1 MMVVTRGKMIP
12 MRTTILLLNFLVAFS
27 VSAQE
32 ISQEQLLANLRVRI
46 PELQG
51 VEMTV
56 SELEPSPY
64 GNLKQGVLTINGQQ
78 TIQFL
83 LSEEQSEL
91 ILLAQ
96 APMDVSLS
104 ESQIAGELEQLQE
117 QEDLVAAE
125 SHRALSRFAD
135 GKPFRGAADA
145 PITIYEF
152 SDFQC
157 PYCARA
163 KSVVDELLN
172 KYPDDIRFVYL
183 HFPLDIHDW
192 AMPAAIAAD
201 CAARQDDDAFWTLH
215 DNFFDLQK
223 DMEVTNLIEK
233 MRSWLETA
241 PIDIDQWEQ
250 CAIDPSSASNQ
261 GVALEI
267 DISIA
272 TAKRFGITGT
282 PAFFVNGHLLTGAQ
296 PVEAF
301 DALIQRI
308 KANS

>member
-1 MMVVTRGKMIP
+1 MIL
-12 MRTTILLLNFLVAFS
+12 MRTTILLIHFLVALS

-32 ISQEQLLANLRVRI
+32 ITQQQLLANLRVRI
-46 PELQG
+46 PELQD

-56 SELEPSPY
+56 SNLESSSY
-64 GNLKQGVLTINGQQ
+64 GHLKQGVLTINGQQ

-83 LSEEQSEL
+83 LSEEQREL

-96 APMDVSLS
+96 GPIDVSLS
-104 ESQIAGELEQLQE
+104 EDQIAEELEQLQE

-145 PITIYEF
+145 PVTIYEF

-172 KYPDDIRFVYL
+172 KYPEDIRFVYL

-201 CAARQDDDAFWTLH
+201 CAARQDDVAFWKLH

-223 DMEVTNLIEK
+223 EMEVSNLNEK
-233 MRSWLETA
+233 MRSWLGTTS
-241 PIDIDQWEQ
+241 IDLDLWEQ
-250 CAIDPSSASNQ
+250 CATDPSSASNQ
-261 GVALEI
+261 GVAIEI

-272 TAKRFGITGT
+272 TAKRFGLTGT

-296 PVEAF
+296 PIEAF

-308 KANS
+308 QAEING

>member
-1 MMVVTRGKMIP
+1 MIP
-12 MRTTILLLNFLVAFS
+12 MRTTILLINFLVAFS

-46 PELQG
+46 PELKD
-51 VEMTV
+51 VEMTIG
-56 SELEPSPY
+56 ELESSLY

-91 ILLAQ
+91 LLLAQ
-96 APMDVSLS
+96 GPIDVSLS
-104 ESQIAGELEQLQE
+104 EAQIDEELQQLQK

-125 SHRALSRFAD
+125 SHRALSRFAE

-163 KSVVDELLN
+163 KSVIDELLK
-172 KYPDDIRFVYL
+172 KYPEDIQFVYL

-192 AMPAAIAAD
+192 AMSAAIASD
-201 CAARQDDDAFWTLH
+201 CAARQDDSAFWKIH

-223 DMEVTNLIEK
+223 DLKVTNLHDK
-233 MRSWLETA
+233 MRLWLETTS
-241 PIDIDQWEQ
+241 IDMDQWEV
-250 CAIDPSSASNQ
+250 CATDSSSASNQ

-272 TAKRFGITGT
+272 TAKRFGLTGT

-296 PVEAF
+296 PIEAF
-301 DALIQRI
+301 DALIRRI
-308 KANS
+308 QGNS